1 MTADGL
7 KPRPARQQR
16 RKNMRRQI
24 LGPKQREWLAE
35 VENQLV
41 NLRAALARHHGAP
54 EDEAVVSES
63 IRHLKELFLLVVVGE
78 FNSGKSA
85 FINALLGESI
95 LEEGVVPTTTRIQVL
110 KHGAAIEESAVD
122 ESTLTIT
129 APAEILR
136 EIHIVDTP
144 GTNAIDRHHETITRD
159 FIPRAD
165 LVLFVTSTD
174 RPFTESERSFLEA
187 IRQWG
192 KKIVFVLNKIDIL
205 ESADE
210 IDRVR
215 EFVAGNARELLHITP
230 EIFAVSARV
239 ALRAK
244 TGVNGANLERSG
256 FPPLERYVVEALD
269 EEERIRLKLL
279 NPLGIARRLADS
291 YLSALHD
298 HASVLK
304 QDVETI
310 DELERHLAVYREDM
324 GRDFRLRLSDVE
336 NTLHEMEARGHE
348 FIEDVLRITRFLDLL
363 NKDRIQGEFER
374 KVVAD
379 SPKTVERQVGETID
393 WVVAS
398 DLRQWQFVQDHLS
411 RRRSERSRQAVGEF
425 AARFEYDRA
434 RLIDTVGRA
443 AHQTLEEYNQRREA
457 NKMAESVQMAVAG
470 TAVLEVGAVGLGTVV
485 SLVATTTAAD
495 VTGILAAGLLAAV
508 GFLIIPQRRRA
519 ARKELREKIGNL
531 RRQLIEALSAQFEKE
546 IDRNLA
552 RLRDAISPYTRFVR
566 AEEKSL
572 AEKRE
577 EFSAIRQAFARL
589 ELEISGASKEAGR

>member
-1 MTADGL
+1 
-7 KPRPARQQR
+7 
-16 RKNMRRQI
+16 MRRQI
-24 LGPKQREWLAE
+24 LGPKQREWLSE

-122 ESTLTIT
+122 ESTLTVT

-165 LVLFVTSTD
+165 LVLFVTSAD

-205 ESADE
+205 ESVGE
-210 IDRVR
+210 IARVR
-215 EFVAGNARELLHITP
+215 DFVAGNARELLHITP

-269 EEERIRLKLL
+269 EEERVRLKLL

-298 HASVLK
+298 HANVLK

-336 NTLHEMEARGHE
+336 NTLHELEARGHE

-379 SPKTVERQVGETID
+379 SPKTVERQVGDTID

-457 NKMAESVQMAVAG
+457 NKMAASVQMAVAG

-508 GFLIIPQRRRA
+508 GFLIIPQRRRT

-531 RRQLIEALSAQFEKE
+531 RRQLIDALSAQFEKE

-572 AEKRE
+572 AEKRD

-589 ELEISGASKEAGR
+589 ELEISGASKEASR